1 MGTHKISFEFPSD
14 VLVALSESENEFKQ
28 RVKIA
33 MAVELYRMEKVTLGK
48 AAQIAGLS
56 LLQFETFLSENEIA
70 ISQLT
75 FDEVMEDSKKLK

>member
-56 LLQFETFLSENEIA
+56 RLQFETFLSENEIA